1 MIIWIMGLAGSG
13 KTTLAK
19 ELRNRLQNSIYIDGD
34 EFREV
39 FGSVNYDK
47 DSRIKIAMQ
56 KARLANALS
65 KQGFTVI
72 CTAISMFEQNYNFN
86 RRLDEKY
93 IEIYLKCEFEELVK
107 RDQKGLYTGALSK
120 QIKNVVGVDIK
131 YDEPN
136 ADITLDSSDFSNLQA
151 NLDKI
156 LTLLKR
162 QKSEKLQSN

>member
-56 KARLANALS
+56 KQDSQMRY
-65 KQGFTVI
+65 
-72 CTAISMFEQNYNFN
+72 QNKDL
-86 RRLDEKY
+86 R
-93 IEIYLKCEFEELVK
+93 
-107 RDQKGLYTGALSK
+107 
-120 QIKNVVGVDIK
+120 
-131 YDEPN
+131 
-136 ADITLDSSDFSNLQA
+136 
-151 NLDKI
+151 
-156 LTLLKR
+156 
-162 QKSEKLQSN
+162 